1 MKTAT
6 QTLSNMHLYTADYTV
21 LCYNSIQTWKEINWK
36 ETGRQH
42 RETYNVGDEDAIL
55 MSDDA
60 EAKTVT
66 RLLNEV
72 GCDYVIG
79 VIVTAWL
86 VAKDNEADYWRRL
99 TQYTDGVLV
108 SHIFKTFTTN
118 LNITRISTT
127 R

>member
-1 MKTAT
+1 
-6 QTLSNMHLYTADYTV
+6 
-21 LCYNSIQTWKEINWK
+21 
-36 ETGRQH
+36 
-42 RETYNVGDEDAIL
+42 